1 MKREELL
8 HLKEELKKEKEKRE
22 RIKEL
27 LQENHVQELITLTST
42 NYSKF
47 IKDDYEL
54 LLKILKD
61 YKVTNTNNIYV
72 ATAAY
77 YTELILNDGLKNIYH
92 YVPIDSE
99 EAIAKSYLNIEDGS
113 KIQAWISEQ
122 AYDRRIETSKF
133 ERNNIVLNPYNSSDN
148 NNGYEEVRRE
158 FLENALKYG
167 EEESKKLL
175 LEKYPRL
182 GGE

>member
-1 MKREELL
+1 MKKEELL
-8 HLKEELKKEKEKRE
+8 HLKEELKKEIAKRE

-27 LQENHVQELITLTST
+27 LQDSHVQELITLTST

-61 YKVTNTNNIYV
+61 YKITNTNNIYV
-72 ATAAY
+72 VTSAY
-77 YTELILNDGLKNIYH
+77 YSEFILCDSLHHN
-92 YVPIDSE
+92 VPIDSE
-99 EAIAKSYLNIEDGS
+99 KVEGKNYVNIES
-113 KIQAWISEQ
+113 KQLTQAWISEQ
-122 AYDRRIETSKF
+122 AYDGRIKTNEF
-133 ERNNIVLNPYNSSDN
+133 ERDNIVLNPYNTSDN

-158 FLENALKYG
+158 FLENAIKYG

-175 LEKYPRL
+175 LKKYPRL
-182 GGE
+182 ETK

>member
-1 MKREELL
+1 MTREELL
-8 HLKEELKKEKEKRE
+8 YLREELQKEVKKRE

-27 LQENHVQELITLTST
+27 LKEDNVQELLTLTST
-42 NYSKF
+42 NYNKF
-47 IKDDYEL
+47 LKNDYEL
-54 LLKILKD
+54 LLQILKD
-61 YKVTNTNNIYV
+61 YKITNTNNIYV
-72 ATAAY
+72 VTAAY
-77 YTELILNDGLKNIYH
+77 YSEFILCDSLHHN
-92 YVPIDSE
+92 VPIDSE
-99 EAIAKSYLNIEDGS
+99 KVEGKNYVNIES
-113 KIQAWISEQ
+113 KQLTQAWIKERV
-122 AYDRRIETSKF
+122 YDGRIETSEF